1 MHEGSGGPKRK
12 SIVLPEAGT
21 AEEILALLGQSVT
34 DSSEQILEFADLTE
48 RLRDQQQE
56 APREEQL
63 TLLLFEL
70 ARETYGVALAGVLE
84 ILRVGTIT
92 RVPGAPRHVRGVMNV
107 RGRILPVVELR
118 TRITLGELSL
128 TESSRVI
135 LVEVSG
141 KLLGLLV
148 DKVADVVRV
157 PSDIFSAPP
166 VEVVNEVTD
175 YVSAVGRLGE
185 QLVLLVDLERAMRL
199 PKSELSQPTP
209 DSDHRQGNP

>member
-1 MHEGSGGPKRK
+1 MSDENALQRPRL
-12 SIVLPEAGT
+12 VLPESGT
-21 AEEILALLGQSVT
+21 AEEILALLGKRVPDT
-34 DSSEQILEFADLTE
+34 SEQILEFAQLAANVSDA
-48 RLRDQQQE
+48 
-56 APREEQL
+56 APRAKEVEQRI
-63 TLLLFEL
+63 LLLFRL
-70 ARETYGVALAGVLE
+70 SGETYALPIEQVHE
-84 ILRVGTIT
+84 ILRVGGLT